1 MHVIKINYSY
11 NKMEY
16 LCKQKLTIVYYITMY
31 MILDVVP

>member
-1 MHVIKINYSY
+1 
-11 NKMEY
+11 MEY